1 MQPGLSVCASVLQG
15 PLGGSLLK
23 NCIWTNGMMGET
35 VMKPSALHVCSSRM
49 STQRYSTLLPICC
62 SRSGRAEG
70 SRR

>member
-35 VMKPSALHVCSSRM
+35 VMKPSALQVCSNRM
-49 STQRYSTLLPICC
+49 STHLYKTDLSICC
-62 SRSGRAEG
+62 SRSGRAEA